1 MDSTMTK
8 IHNRHSNNE
17 DSIGLPVHI
26 LQLYKKE
33 IIIFDTLLNI
43 FKEKNCK
50 KTIEKLKKLFL
61 SPPKKNYR
69 DQNNFSIC
77 KVYY

>member
-1 MDSTMTK
+1 MEQNGVDSTMTK

-50 KTIEKLKKLFL
+50 KTIEKLKKLVFV
-61 SPPKKNYR
+61 PPKKL
-69 DQNNFSIC
+69 
-77 KVYY
+77 

>member
-26 LQLYKKE
+26 LQLYTKE
-33 IIIFDTLLNI
+33 KIIFNTYFIKHVVRYLNEKNRQKTIAKRNNKYNEVSDTLALQ
-43 FKEKNCK
+43 KH
-50 KTIEKLKKLFL
+50 
-61 SPPKKNYR
+61 
-69 DQNNFSIC
+69 
-77 KVYY
+77 

>member
-1 MDSTMTK
+1 MEQNGVDSTMTK

-33 IIIFDTLLNI
+33 IMIFNILLDINI
-43 FKEKNCK
+43 G
-50 KTIEKLKKLFL
+50 
-61 SPPKKNYR
+61 YW
-69 DQNNFSIC
+69 
-77 KVYY
+77 